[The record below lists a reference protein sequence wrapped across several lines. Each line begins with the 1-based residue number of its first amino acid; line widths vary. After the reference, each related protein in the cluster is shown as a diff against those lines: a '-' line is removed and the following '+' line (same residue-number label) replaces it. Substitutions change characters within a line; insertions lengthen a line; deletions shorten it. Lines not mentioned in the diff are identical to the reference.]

1 MKQSKNH
8 CESSE
13 IPNVCSRNAIWGKLK
28 IRVDLQEIRVE
39 IKSKMHTRILATKSL
54 KQFYEST
61 LKSPAS
67 ASPAP
72 PRTHRRPGKLK
83 AGSRVPTH
91 PPPLK
96 LCTGRAPS
104 LLQVAAGARLAMDRG
119 LLHGVQERA
128 EREERE
134 SLGEWGQI
142 FRERA
147 ARGEKIGQLSQG
159 ARARSKFLMRADCV

>member
-96 LCTGRAPS
+96 LCTGRAPPS
-104 LLQVAAGARLAMDRG
+104 CRWPPGQGQRWAGGFSTEFKRELRERG
-119 LLHGVQERA
+119 
-128 EREERE
+128 ERE

-147 ARGEKIGQLSQG
+147 ARGEKIKASSHKVRGLVPN
-159 ARARSKFLMRADCV
+159 F

>member
-8 CESSE
+8 CESK
-13 IPNVCSRNAIWGKLK
+13 N
-28 IRVDLQEIRVE
+28 
-39 IKSKMHTRILATKSL
+39 L

-91 PPPLK
+91 LPPLK

-104 LLQVAAGARLAMDRG
+104 LLQVAAGARPAMGRG

-147 ARGEKIGQLSQG
+147 ARGEKIKASSHKVRGLVPN
-159 ARARSKFLMRADCV
+159 F

>member
-1 MKQSKNH
+1 MKQSKHH

-13 IPNVCSRNAIWGKLK
+13 IPNACSRNTIWGKLK

-104 LLQVAAGARLAMDRG
+104 LLQVAAGARPAMAGGFSTEFKRELRERGERVQVSGDRYF
-119 LLHGVQERA
+119 
-128 EREERE
+128 ERELRE
-134 SLGEWGQI
+134 V
-142 FRERA
+142 RR
-147 ARGEKIGQLSQG
+147 
-159 ARARSKFLMRADCV
+159 

>member
-72 PRTHRRPGKLK
+72 QRTHQRW
-83 AGSRVPTH
+83 AGGFSTEFKRE
-91 PPPLK
+91 L
-96 LCTGRAPS
+96 RE
-104 LLQVAAGARLAMDRG
+104 RG
-119 LLHGVQERA
+119 
-128 EREERE
+128 ERE
-134 SLGEWGQI
+134 
-142 FRERA
+142 FR
-147 ARGEKIGQLSQG
+147 
-159 ARARSKFLMRADCV
+159 

>member
-13 IPNVCSRNAIWGKLK
+13 IPNVCSRNTIWGKLK

-96 LCTGRAPS
+96 LCTGRAPPS
-104 LLQVAAGARLAMDRG
+104 CRWPPGQGQRWAGG
-119 LLHGVQERA
+119 FSTEFK
-128 EREERE
+128 REQRERE

-147 ARGEKIGQLSQG
+147 ARGEKIKASSHKVRGLVPN
-159 ARARSKFLMRADCV
+159 F

>member
-13 IPNVCSRNAIWGKLK
+13 IPNACSRNAIWGKLK

-96 LCTGRAPS
+96 LCTGRGPS
-104 LLQVAAGARLAMDRG
+104 LLQVAAGARPAMGRG

-147 ARGEKIGQLSQG
+147 ARGEKIKASSHKVRGLVPN
-159 ARARSKFLMRADCV
+159 F